1 MRWWEIALY
10 FLLVCVV
17 GGLLLAAWW
26 LVMIGILTPIAELLA
41 LLATLAVVG

>member
-10 FLLVCVV
+10 FLLVCVA
-17 GGLLLAAWW
+17 GGLVWAAWW
-26 LVMIGILTPIAELLA
+26 LVMIWLFTPIAELLA